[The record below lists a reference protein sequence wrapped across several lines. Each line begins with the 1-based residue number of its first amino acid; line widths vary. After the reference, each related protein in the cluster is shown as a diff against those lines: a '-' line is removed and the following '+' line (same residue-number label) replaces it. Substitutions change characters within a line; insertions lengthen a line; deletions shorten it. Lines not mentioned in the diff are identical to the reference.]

1 MGFLDAIFKPK
12 TIETFLFQPVSG
24 IEFISKED
32 FINLNIKE
40 KLTFTTGKKADIK
53 ELKSIAYSD
62 IKDVILLEE
71 LENNEKNKSVVG
83 RALIGGLL
91 LGPVGAVVGGMSGI
105 GTKKQTKSLYYLQI
119 LTISGENIILKPAFN
134 SSNIASIAR
143 ENIINKIKG

>member
-1 MGFLDAIFKPK
+1 MGLLDAIFQPK
-12 TIETFLFQPVSG
+12 NIEVFLFQPVSG
-24 IEFISKED
+24 IEFIGKDD

-40 KLTFTTGKKADIK
+40 KLTFTTGKKANIK

-62 IKDVILLEE
+62 IKDAILLEE
-71 LENNEKNKSVVG
+71 LENNEKNKSVAG

-119 LTISGENIILKPAFN
+119 LTKSDENIILKPAFN
-134 SSNIASIAR
+134 SSNIAKIVLEKIIA
-143 ENIINKIKG
+143 KITK